1 MKSNLI
7 FSVFYFILIVSFS
20 CNKLISNKSTLT
32 GFDFNNKKYG
42 SFKKGSSK
50 INQKPPLGM
59 VFVKG
64 GSFVM
69 GQAENNVMFDWN
81 VTPKKMQ
88 VNSFFMDEAEVTN
101 SEYSLYVDYIK
112 SVFPPSKNIYKH
124 IYTSVLPDTLSW
136 GNTLTKIGS
145 LHEEYFRNPAYAD
158 YPVVGV
164 SWLQANEY
172 CKWRTNLVNLK
183 KLIDHGYIENIIE
196 NDSVTNL
203 FDTELFLSN
212 SNLLFNGDSTIYKKG
227 VPVRDLRKR
236 RENKKKRTGFKG
248 RKITKN
254 DGVLLQPLDCQQK
267 LNGSMLLNLVHKKII
282 TT

>member
-1 MKSNLI
+1 
-7 FSVFYFILIVSFS
+7 
-20 CNKLISNKSTLT
+20 
-32 GFDFNNKKYG
+32 
-42 SFKKGSSK
+42 
-50 INQKPPLGM
+50 
-59 VFVKG
+59 
-64 GSFVM
+64 M
-69 GQAENNVMFDWN
+69 GQAENNIMFDWN

-101 SEYSLYVDYIK
+101 SEYNLYVDYIK

-136 GNTLTKIGS
+136 GNTLTKTGS

-158 YPVVGV
+158 YPVIGV

-183 KLIDHGYIENIIE
+183 RLIDRGHIKNIFE
-196 NDSVTNL
+196 NDSVSNL

-227 VPVRDLRKR
+227 VPIRDLRKR
-236 RENKKKRTGFKG
+236 REKKTEKEWF
-248 RKITKN
+248 
-254 DGVLLQPLDCQQK
+254 
-267 LNGSMLLNLVHKKII
+267 
-282 TT
+282 